1 MVTLKRTLTLL
12 VLFTALLNFSNNAY
26 ADSIQPASVEAG
38 AVNKTLQKDLNE
50 NILNRNKENP
60 ENKNTPTPT
69 NYADNTN
76 TNTKPNGVEGKSGFV
91 LKQVIF
97 QGNTIYTTE
106 ELNKVIADKMGNY
119 VDMQQMRAVMNEITA
134 YYNSKGYITS
144 FAYLPPQRVK
154 NGVLQ
159 INIVESKVAE
169 VEITGNKWTKT
180 GYLKNNVFKAN
191 GIEEGKVFNINDL
204 KKSLGKIN
212 EINYIKGR
220 ITLDKSADDESTSV
234 SLDVK
239 DRYPALFT
247 AGYDNRGR
255 NLIGVQRSVLT
266 VGNENITGYGD
277 RLYVNNVLA
286 KNTYGLNTNYFLPL
300 GPYGTELRLGYGYS
314 RVKLGNEE
322 RYRRINGHANDFN
335 VGLIQPIYESQ
346 NFKLTSD
353 ITLDMLHARTNIN
366 QDQLFD
372 KYDLRALRT
381 GINAIRDDNSG
392 RWISRLEVSTGLPI
406 LGATTAHAPG
416 QGSSKFVKIN
426 PSIVRVQMLPYETTG
441 IFKVSGQYA
450 PVNLLPLEQLQIGG
464 MDTVRGYRE
473 GILFGDKGYFMNLEL
488 RKTIP
493 HLPDYKYLPLKDRI
507 AFAVFYDQGMART
520 KGVKANYKNFA
531 QSVGCGFRINVSK
544 YLYGNLD
551 FGVPLGRERTGDQT
565 GMRFH
570 FGLSSNAI

>member
-1 MVTLKRTLTLL
+1 VLCVLLTAFL
-12 VLFTALLNFSNNAY
+12 VCSQNAY
-26 ADSIQPASVEAG
+26 ADALQPSSVEAG
-38 AVNKTLQKDLNE
+38 AVNKTIEREVNKNLLDV
-50 NILNRNKENP
+50 NKENLKTNP
-60 ENKNTPTPT
+60 PTPEY
-69 NYADNTN
+69 NNMEKN
-76 TNTKPNGVEGKSGFV
+76 KKPEGVKEKSGFT
-91 LKQVIF
+91 LKQVEF
-97 QGNTIYTTE
+97 QGNTIYTNE
-106 ELNKVIADKMGNY
+106 QLNKIITDKIGSY
-119 VDMQQMRAVMNEITA
+119 VDMQQVRALMNSITA
-134 YYNSKGYITS
+134 YYNNNGYITS

-159 INIVESKVAE
+159 INIVESKVSD

-180 GYLKNNVFKAN
+180 SYLKNNVFKAN
-191 GIEEGKVFNINDL
+191 GVEEGKVFNINDL

-220 ITLDKSADDESTSV
+220 VTLDKAADDESTSV
-234 SLDVK
+234 SLDVQ
-239 DRYPALFT
+239 DRAPLLLT
-247 AGYDNRGR
+247 AGYDNKGR
-255 NLIGVQRSVLT
+255 NLIGVQRSVIT
-266 VGNENITGYGD
+266 VGDENITGHGD

-335 VGLIQPIYESQ
+335 VGLIQPIFENQ
-346 NFKLTSD
+346 NWKITSD

-381 GINAIRDDNSG
+381 GINAIRDDRSG

-426 PSIVRVQMLPYETTG
+426 PSLVRVQMLPYQTTG

-493 HLPDYKYLPLKDRI
+493 HLPDYKYLPLKDKI

-520 KGVKANYKNFA
+520 KGIKANYKNFA
-531 QSVGCGFRINVSK
+531 QSVGCGLRINISQ

-570 FGLSSNAI
+570 FALSTNAI